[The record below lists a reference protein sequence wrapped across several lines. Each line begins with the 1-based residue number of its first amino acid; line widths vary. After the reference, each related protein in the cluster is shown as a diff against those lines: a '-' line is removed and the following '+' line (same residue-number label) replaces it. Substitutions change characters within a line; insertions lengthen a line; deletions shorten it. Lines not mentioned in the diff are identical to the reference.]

1 MNYFKYTLIVLFFL
15 NSFVAF
21 GNNKNKIEQFS
32 IEGWKILKIGMNFG
46 DAKEILDTICN
57 FKSKPFSDNYEYRN
71 CKIKFYDEEIKT
83 IKITKYG
90 TPFFNTL
97 SFIWIKLVDKKSINN
112 LEIKFNNFFEYSDW
126 SCQNITKDLPDGA
139 TAGAII
145 GGILGNQNS
154 TASNGT
160 KLVCNKITRYK
171 ESMETIYSHST
182 ITFNYDGKTYTVRF
196 NK

>member
-1 MNYFKYTLIVLFFL
+1 MEVKEMKTFVKATIVIWSLA
-15 NSFVAF
+15 FVGGFITGKSAF
-21 GNNKNKIEQFS
+21 ATQPYNVEVRDHQKTVIKRTPQVVEVCSERNVS
-32 IEGWKILKIGMNFG
+32 G
-46 DAKEILDTICN
+46 DKTADTILGA
-57 FKSKPFSDNYEYRN
+57 
-71 CKIKFYDEEIKT
+71 IIGGA
-83 IKITKYG
+83 IG
-90 TPFFNTL
+90 
-97 SFIWIKLVDKKSINN
+97 
-112 LEIKFNNFFEYSDW
+112 
-126 SCQNITKDLPDGA
+126 QNITKDLPDGA

>member
-1 MNYFKYTLIVLFFL
+1 MKITAVTWALA
-15 NSFVAF
+15 FVGGFVTGKSAF
-21 GNNKNKIEQFS
+21 ATQPHAAVVNDHQKPIIKRTPQVVEVCSERNVS
-32 IEGWKILKIGMNFG
+32 G
-46 DAKEILDTICN
+46 DKTADTILGA
-57 FKSKPFSDNYEYRN
+57 
-71 CKIKFYDEEIKT
+71 IIGGA
-83 IKITKYG
+83 IG
-90 TPFFNTL
+90 
-97 SFIWIKLVDKKSINN
+97 
-112 LEIKFNNFFEYSDW
+112 
-126 SCQNITKDLPDGA
+126 QNITKDLPDGA